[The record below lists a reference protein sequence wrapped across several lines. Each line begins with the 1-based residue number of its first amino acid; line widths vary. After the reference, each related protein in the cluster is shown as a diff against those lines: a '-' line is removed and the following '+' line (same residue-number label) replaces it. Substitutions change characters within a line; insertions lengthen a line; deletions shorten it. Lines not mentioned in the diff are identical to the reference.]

1 MSVTANQNAGGIAG
15 GCSYGGTYATTELS
29 INKDMVI
36 GNIAWNDKVE
46 SKTTTTGNYSS
57 GAVVGFCNIYQ
68 YFMDCYR
75 KPNFSLTCPVTDSN
89 PITVLDQDNSS
100 PMFTLYVG
108 TLADP
113 NCPYAY
119 KHAYPYHGME
129 APAGATVSSLAK
141 QLKWDET
148 IWDLTGDLPVLK

>member
-15 GCSYGGTYATTELS
+15 GCSYGGTYATHELA

-36 GNIAWNDKVE
+36 GNIAWNEKIE
-46 SKTTTTGNYSS
+46 SKITTTGNYSS

-68 YFMDCYR
+68 YFVDCYR
-75 KPNFSLTCPVTDSN
+75 KPNFPLTCPVTDSN
-89 PITVLDQDNSS
+89 SITVLDQDNTS
-100 PMFTLYVG
+100 PVLTLYTG
-108 TLADP
+108 TVADP
-113 NCPYAY
+113 SCPYAY
-119 KHAYPYHGME
+119 QHAYPYHGKE

-148 IWDLTGDLPVLK
+148 VWDLSGDLPALK